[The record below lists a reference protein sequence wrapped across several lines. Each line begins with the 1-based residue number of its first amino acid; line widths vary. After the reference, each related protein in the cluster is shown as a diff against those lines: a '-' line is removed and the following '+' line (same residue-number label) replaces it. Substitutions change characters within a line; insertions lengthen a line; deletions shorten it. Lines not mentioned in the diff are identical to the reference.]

1 MKKTI
6 FFIMILQLFLLA
18 CNKEETKIQD
28 QAVQETSSTN
38 TDPQFEKLRNNLK
51 NGLKG
56 NNCRYQES
64 RMEYEA
70 SKESDEDDDEI
81 FEMLYCYYILKLQSQ
96 M

>member
-51 NGLKG
+51 NGL
-56 NNCRYQES
+56 
-64 RMEYEA
+64 
-70 SKESDEDDDEI
+70 
-81 FEMLYCYYILKLQSQ
+81 
-96 M
+96 